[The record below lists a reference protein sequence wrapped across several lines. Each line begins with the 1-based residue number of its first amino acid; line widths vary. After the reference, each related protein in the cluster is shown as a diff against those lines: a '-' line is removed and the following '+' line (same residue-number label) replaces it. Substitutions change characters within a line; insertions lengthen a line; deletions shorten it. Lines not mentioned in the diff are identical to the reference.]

1 MRTVAIRPARHTN
14 FVVSG
19 TGAVDG
25 DVQRAM
31 KRTSNR
37 SLVAAAIIAAS
48 AVAVAGC
55 VADDPDAAPPT
66 SRPTSTTSPGR
77 TDTTDPDST
86 GTGTSVP
93 RTAGFGRSRL
103 TFFSDCPALLGYLQ
117 QESLARVSAW
127 GLGGVSPYWRGG
139 PMPMVAADSV
149 SGANT
154 EVPAASDE
162 AAAPA
167 TVAAGDFSTTNTQE
181 VGVDEGDLVETNGTE
196 VFVASQD
203 GVRIVDV
210 ATARV
215 IDELDVP
222 DGTHELLL
230 DGERLLVV
238 TAPWTGVEDT
248 IVSLYDV
255 TDPSSASL
263 MRRSHLEGRA
273 VATRAVDGTARLV
286 LSSSIANRLPFV
298 YPDQFGLDEDRALEE
313 NQRIIRESSIEEW
326 MPRWF
331 EENGDGSFGDMSA
344 SLDCATVAAP
354 REFAGLGISWIASID
369 LQGGSSPVGAAGV
382 VSNSD
387 VVYASSSNIYLAT
400 QAWDWFNPMADVAAP
415 SEQPPTLIHQFSL
428 GADGS
433 ASWVASGEVPG
444 RLLNQF
450 SMGEYQGD
458 LRVAST
464 IDDWQNGGPSE
475 SAVTV
480 LRPVDGELAK
490 VGQVTGLGITE
501 QIYAVRFMG
510 PQAYVVTFRQTD
522 PLYVIDLAD
531 PANPRVTGEL
541 KIPGYSAYLHPVGD
555 GLLLGVGQN
564 ADLSGRTTGTQLS
577 LFDVSDPANPVQ
589 LSTLQI
595 GGSSEAEWDHKAF
608 LYWPEDGTIVIPSSP
623 MWGACAA
630 GQACMA
636 NEFSEGNGGGV
647 IVAQLQGTEL
657 VGRGVIEHET
667 DGYSGCWNPLQRSM
681 IIGSEIVTVGF
692 DQVRFTDRATLA
704 ERDTARW
711 GTPEQYGCYYY
722 VE

>member
-1 MRTVAIRPARHTN
+1 
-14 FVVSG
+14 
-19 TGAVDG
+19 
-25 DVQRAM
+25 M

-37 SLVAAAIIAAS
+37 PLVAAAILAATT
-48 AVAVAGC
+48 VTLVGC
-55 VADDPDAAPPT
+55 VADDPDASPSSTT

-77 TDTTDPDST
+77 TGDTEPATST
-86 GTGTSVP
+86 GTGTDTSVP

-103 TFFSDCPALLGYLQ
+103 TFFGDCPALLGYLQ
-117 QESLARVSAW
+117 TESLARVSAW

-139 PMPMVAADSV
+139 PMPMAAADSV
-149 SGANT
+149 GGAA
-154 EVPAASDE
+154 PAATEAPAAFDE
-162 AAAPA
+162 SASAA
-167 TVAAGDFSTTNTQE
+167 TVAAGGFSTTNTQE

-196 VFVASQD
+196 VFVAGQD

-210 ATARV
+210 ADARV

-230 DGERLLVV
+230 DGDRLLVV

-248 IVSLYDV
+248 IVSLFDV
-255 TDPSSASL
+255 SDPSDASL
-263 MRRSHLEGRA
+263 IRRSHLEGRA
-273 VATRAVDGTARLV
+273 VASRGIGGTARLV
-286 LSSSIANRLPFV
+286 LSSSIASRLPFV

-313 NQRIIRESSIEEW
+313 NQRIIRDSTIDEW

-331 EENGDGSFGDMSA
+331 EENGDGSFGDMTA

-369 LQGGSSPVGAAGV
+369 LRGGSSPVGAAGV

-400 QAWDWFNPMADVAAP
+400 QPWDWFNPVATDAAIDIA
-415 SEQPPTLIHQFSL
+415 STEQPPTLIHQFAL

-433 ASWVASGEVPG
+433 ASWVASGDVPG

-450 SMGEYQGD
+450 SMGEYEGD

-464 IDDWQNGGPSE
+464 IDDWTNGGESS

-480 LRPVDGELAK
+480 LRPADGEL
-490 VGQVTGLGITE
+490 VQIGQVTDLGVTE

-577 LFDVSDPANPVQ
+577 LFDVNDPANPVQ

-595 GGSSEAEWDHKAF
+595 GGYSEAEWDHQAF

-623 MWGACAA
+623 MWGACS
-630 GQACMA
+630 GGEACMA
-636 NEFSEGNGGGV
+636 NEFSGGNSGGV

-667 DGYSGCWNPLQRSM
+667 EGYSGCWNPLQRSM
-681 IIGSEIVTVGF
+681 IVGSEIVTVGF

-711 GTPEQYGCYYY
+711 GTAEQYGCYYY
-722 VE
+722 ME